1 MSILMQCFKTYSLCV
16 WGLKNLITAI
26 FTEPC
31 QVLGRIHINGLWLD
45 LCQKV
50 LDFGGVCVTH
60 LFSFLCCAL
69 FVFVLCAQYWVSL
82 DCSFLITPSVYS
94 KVYWRYQF
102 PRSCK
107 SEDRQCN
114 DQWKKD
120 KDEQWSTTENR
131 KNGEI
136 VTVTNRE
143 HIRGNL
149 WHGYSPTWNQ
159 GLMAT
164 VNISTFTLN
173 QENHLIQ

>member
-1 MSILMQCFKTYSLCV
+1 MCMRLKKFNNSEIHRALPSFGANKHKRIMIRSLP
-16 WGLKNLITAI
+16 
-26 FTEPC
+26 ES
-31 QVLGRIHINGLWLD
+31 
-45 LCQKV
+45 

-94 KVYWRYQF
+94 KVYWRYQY
-102 PRSCK
+102 PGSCK

-114 DQWKKD
+114 DQSKKD

-136 VTVTNRE
+136 VTATNRE

-149 WHGYSPTWNQ
+149 WSGYSPTGNQ